1 VIITVRS
8 KVQNRTP
15 ETAITDRF
23 AMGLSS
29 FLQQVLLNFG
39 AVGTRF
45 DNGAASI
52 AQKNQPSRGERMAAG
67 SLKLSRGRD

>member
-1 VIITVRS
+1 M
-8 KVQNRTP
+8 
-15 ETAITDRF
+15 E
-23 AMGLSS
+23 LSS